1 MLKVDKQP
9 IIKNR
14 VRKINGS
21 FSFISHDFVTKGFLP
36 ALNKHELLLYFLL
49 VTVGDRHGL
58 SYYSQDKL
66 CILLQMSLDELI
78 FARNSL
84 IDKSL
89 IAFDG
94 FMFQVLSLP
103 EKCPPKSTKPLTSK
117 QDFENHDPFTIR
129 RIIQQSIEKNDH

>member
-1 MLKVDKQP
+1 MLKIDKQP
-9 IIKNR
+9 VIKNR
-14 VRKINGS
+14 VRKIDGS
-21 FSFISHDFVTKGFLP
+21 FSFIPHDFVTKGFLP
-36 ALNKHELLLYFLL
+36 ALNQHELLLYFLL

-78 FARNSL
+78 IARNSL

-103 EKCPPKSTKPLTSK
+103 EKCPPTSTKPLTN
-117 QDFENHDPFTIR
+117 QHDFENDDPFTIR
-129 RIIQQSIEKNDH
+129 RLIQQSIEKNDH